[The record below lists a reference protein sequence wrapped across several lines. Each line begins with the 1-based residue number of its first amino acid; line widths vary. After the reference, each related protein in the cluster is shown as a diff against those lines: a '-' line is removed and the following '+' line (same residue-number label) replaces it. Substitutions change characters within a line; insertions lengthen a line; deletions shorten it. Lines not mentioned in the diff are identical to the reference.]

1 MRPLGC
7 DAGNFGHEEVVGR
20 VPVSVRDGVRQIT
33 RFADASARRAVASPK
48 KSQKTI
54 TLNWLREHE
63 SNVVRAV
70 NANPFWRANIYAVE
84 ANQRLELTEF
94 LRILE
99 NLGYE
104 RVQTIARPGEYA
116 SHGGVVE
123 LWPVNRRPRY
133 CIEFYGNVV
142 ESIEVIADERYR
154 IVERSRLLGG
164 SFNAAALDT
173 IKPGEFVVHIDHG
186 IGVFRG
192 MRDMERHEEMPRA
205 YYVVEYAK
213 GDTLLVPEDKK
224 ERLSIYVGLKTP
236 DVHRLGSNAWQK
248 TRRMVR
254 ASAMLFARDLVK
266 LYARREL
273 EKGFSFGPDNGL
285 QREFEE
291 ACPFEETIDQRV
303 ATDQIKD
310 DMASERPME
319 RLLAGDVG
327 FGKTEVAMRA
337 AFKAVCAG
345 KQVAVLAPTTVLAY
359 QHYRSFS
366 ERMNIFSVRVALL
379 TRMQLPTQTAEPEE
393 AVLVRVQDG
402 SADVVIGTH
411 RLLSKDIHFKNLG
424 LLIIDEEQKFGVRQ
438 KEKLKELKANLD
450 VLLLSATPIPRTL
463 NLALSGLREMSIIAT
478 PPPGR
483 MPIETYVLP
492 DSDAMIREALSRE
505 LKRNGQVYVLWNRV
519 ETMTLARR
527 KIIDLAPKGAR
538 IEAAHG
544 KMDEVELI
552 GIMERFR
559 RREIDVLV
567 ATTIIENGLDFDNVN
582 TLVVINAARL
592 GLSQSYQ
599 LRGRIGRGDVQA
611 FAYFLYPDGE
621 LTENA
626 KLRLEALEQFTE
638 LGSGYRVALK
648 DLEIRG
654 AGNILGKEQSGN
666 VYRVG
671 LHIYLSMLAE
681 AIEELQGK
689 EHGKVLHI

>member
-1 MRPLGC
+1 MRPLGY
-7 DAGNFGHEEVVGR
+7 DAGAFSHEEDIEPALDR
-20 VPVSVRDGVRQIT
+20 VRGGGIKQVAI
-33 RFADASARRAVASPK
+33 ASKK
-48 KSQKTI
+48 KSKKTI

-63 SNVVRAV
+63 SDVLRAV
-70 NANPFWRANIYAVE
+70 NANPFWRANLYAVE
-84 ANQRLELTEF
+84 AGQRLELTEF
-94 LRILE
+94 LRALE
-99 NLGYE
+99 GLGYE

-116 SHGGVVE
+116 SQGGIVE
-123 LWPVNRRPRY
+123 LWPVNRKQRY
-133 CIEFYGNVV
+133 RMEFFGN
-142 ESIEVIADERYR
+142 SIELIEAVADERYR
-154 IVERSRLLGG
+154 IVGRSRLLGG
-164 SFNAAALDT
+164 SFNAVSLNT
-173 IKPGEFVVHIDHG
+173 VKPGEFVVHIDHG
-186 IGVFRG
+186 IGIFRG
-192 MRDMERHEEMPRA
+192 MRNGERQDGSACA
-205 YYVVEYAK
+205 YYAVEYAK
-213 GDTLLVPEDKK
+213 GDMLLVPEDKK
-224 ERLSIYVGLKTP
+224 ERLSLYVGLKTP
-236 DVHRLGSNAWQK
+236 DVHRLGGGAWKK
-248 TRRMVR
+248 TQRMVR

-273 EKGFSFGPDNGL
+273 EKGYSFGPENGL

-359 QHYRSFS
+359 QHYRSFR
-366 ERMNIFSVRVALL
+366 ERMGVFGVRVALL
-379 TRMQLPTQTAEPEE
+379 TRMRLPVETAEPDE
-393 AVLVRVQDG
+393 AMLLRIQDG

-411 RLLSKDIHFKNLG
+411 RLLSKDVHFKDLG
-424 LLIIDEEQKFGVRQ
+424 LLIVDEEQKFGVRQ
-438 KEKLKELKANLD
+438 KEKLKELKANID

-463 NLALSGLREMSIIAT
+463 NLALSGLREMSIIET

-483 MPIETYVLP
+483 MPIQTCVLP
-492 DSDAMIREALSRE
+492 DNDAIIREALSRE
-505 LKRNGQVYVLWNRV
+505 MQRNGQAYVLWNRV

-527 KIIDLAPKGAR
+527 KIIDLAPRGAR
-538 IEAAHG
+538 IETAHG

-559 RREIDVLV
+559 RRDIDVLV

-582 TLVVINAARL
+582 TLVVINTARL

-611 FAYFLYPDGE
+611 FAYFLYPDAE

-671 LHIYLSMLAE
+671 LNLYLSMLAE
-681 AIEELQGK
+681 AIEDLQYT
-689 EHGKVLHI
+689 ERDKVLHT

>member
-133 CIEFYGNVV
+133 RIEFYGNVV

-192 MRDMERHEEMPRA
+192 MRDMERHEEMPRT

-379 TRMQLPTQTAEPEE
+379 TQ
-393 AVLVRVQDG
+393 
-402 SADVVIGTH
+402 
-411 RLLSKDIHFKNLG
+411 
-424 LLIIDEEQKFGVRQ
+424 
-438 KEKLKELKANLD
+438 
-450 VLLLSATPIPRTL
+450 
-463 NLALSGLREMSIIAT
+463 
-478 PPPGR
+478 
-483 MPIETYVLP
+483 
-492 DSDAMIREALSRE
+492 
-505 LKRNGQVYVLWNRV
+505 
-519 ETMTLARR
+519 
-527 KIIDLAPKGAR
+527 
-538 IEAAHG
+538 
-544 KMDEVELI
+544 
-552 GIMERFR
+552 
-559 RREIDVLV
+559 
-567 ATTIIENGLDFDNVN
+567 
-582 TLVVINAARL
+582 
-592 GLSQSYQ
+592 
-599 LRGRIGRGDVQA
+599 IGRAHV
-611 FAYFLYPDGE
+611 
-621 LTENA
+621 
-626 KLRLEALEQFTE
+626 
-638 LGSGYRVALK
+638 
-648 DLEIRG
+648 
-654 AGNILGKEQSGN
+654 
-666 VYRVG
+666 
-671 LHIYLSMLAE
+671 
-681 AIEELQGK
+681 
-689 EHGKVLHI
+689 